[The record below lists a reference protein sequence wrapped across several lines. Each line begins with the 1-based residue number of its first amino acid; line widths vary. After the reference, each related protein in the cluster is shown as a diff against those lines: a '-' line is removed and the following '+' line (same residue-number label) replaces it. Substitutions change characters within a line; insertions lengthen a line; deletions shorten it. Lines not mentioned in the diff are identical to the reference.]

1 MASGRSKKG
10 IEDGTFEYLENTIE
24 TLGIKNVAFGAHFIK
39 SLEKSHKIKT
49 WIYPAETYSKNV
61 LLKENE
67 VVITSSS
74 FNLTPVKVIKL

>member
-1 MASGRSKKG
+1 MKVIDKDA
-10 IEDGTFEYLENTIE
+10 
-24 TLGIKNVAFGAHFIK
+24 IK

>member
-1 MASGRSKKG
+1 MASSLFLLLF
-10 IEDGTFEYLENTIE
+10 ILFI
-24 TLGIKNVAFGAHFIK
+24 AFILILDMKVIDKDAIK